1 MLSIYW
7 IIQKLMLK
15 LLGYEE
21 ITTEQLLVLFTLLLA
36 LNTTAVASLSDFT
49 QMFFPVIK
57 IFHRCR

>member
-21 ITTEQLLVLFTLLLA
+21 ITTEQLLVLFKLSN
-36 LNTTAVASLSDFT
+36 LNTTAVAS
-49 QMFFPVIK
+49 
-57 IFHRCR
+57 